1 MALELDARRI
11 QKLMSFML
19 IAQSH
24 MSLLGSFGWP
34 SMLVAS

>member
-24 MSLLGSFGWP
+24 MSLALDGHRCLWR
-34 SMLVAS
+34 LE